1 MTDAP
6 QRLTIALADR
16 YRVERELGQGGM
28 ATVYLAQD
36 LKHDRLVAL
45 KVLKPELAAVLGAE
59 RFVVEI
65 KTTAALQHPHIL
77 PLFDSG
83 TADSFLYYVMPYVEG
98 ETLRDKLNRETQLG
112 IDEAVKITT
121 DVADALDYAHR
132 HGVIHRDIK
141 PENILLHD
149 GRPMVADFGIALALS
164 AAAGG
169 RMTETGLSLGTPH
182 YMSPEQATAE
192 KEITARSDVYSLA
205 SVLYEMLTGSPPHVG
220 SSAQQ
225 IIMKIVTEEA
235 QPVTK
240 LRKAVPPNV
249 AAAVSKALEKLPADR
264 FESAHAFM
272 EALNDRG
279 FTTAMAGVVVP
290 GSPSAARWRPLALAA
305 GGLAVVFA
313 VMAFW
318 AWRRPVPPRPVVRY
332 SMGLPP
338 DQAMR
343 EGILGVN
350 IALSPNGKRLVYIGP
365 GQGGDQLWVRDRDR
379 LDATPLPGT
388 VGASNPFFSP
398 DGARIGFST
407 GSNVQLKVVSVN
419 GGPPITLAT
428 TGSGS
433 GGGGAWGPDGWIYF
447 DSPSGLSR
455 IRADG
460 GTPEPYIPY
469 DSASGE
475 IGHAWPSALPNG
487 KGLLYRSRRN
497 LDPNDFDIV
506 AFDFKTRERHVLTKG
521 LLARYMEPGYL
532 VFLRSDGAVL
542 AAPFDQDHF
551 KLTGAAVP
559 LLEGVMTKPFGSADL
574 AISPTGTLAY
584 VPGLASSAGGVAELV
599 YVSREGAISALNPPV
614 TINPSANRALSL
626 SPDGTR
632 LALDV
637 VGVAS
642 PDIWIKQ
649 LPSGPLSRLTFDGLG
664 SFRPS
669 WTRDGQSVLYIMT
682 PDSGA
687 PSVWK
692 KRADGSTAA
701 ELVWRVPGRPV
712 VEAMLSGDG
721 QWLIYRVNLPDGNRD
736 IYAVRPGRDTVPI
749 PLLTGSFLEQG
760 AALSPDN
767 RWLAYTSN
775 ESGQD
780 EVYVRPF
787 PNTNAGRWQLSTRG
801 GAAARWAHS
810 GRELF
815 FESAGG
821 DLMEVPVTPGATFAP
836 GEPRRLFPLGSGL
849 YGSTIVPFYDLTPD
863 DKRLVTVRLAAV
875 NQAPGAGQLV
885 LVDNWDE
892 ELKAKMRGKSGD

>member
-1 MTDAP
+1 VTAVAK
-6 QRLTIALADR
+6 LTAALADR
-16 YRVERELGQGGM
+16 YRIERELGQGGM

-36 LKHDRLVAL
+36 LKHDRKVAL

-83 TADSFLYYVMPYVEG
+83 AADTFLYYVMPYVEG

-121 DVADALDYAHR
+121 EVADALDYAHR
-132 HGVIHRDIK
+132 HGIIHRDIK

-192 KEITARSDVYSLA
+192 KEITARADVYSLA

-249 AAAVSKALEKLPADR
+249 AAAVAKALEKLPADR
-264 FESAHAFM
+264 FESARGFM
-272 EALNDRG
+272 VALNDRG
-279 FTTAMAGVVVP
+279 FTTAMVGAAVAGSP
-290 GSPSAARWRPLALAA
+290 GSGRWRLLALAV
-305 GGLAVVFA
+305 GGLALAFA
-313 VMAFW
+313 ALAFW
-318 AWRRPVPPRPVVRY
+318 AWRRPVPPRPVIRY

-343 EGILGVN
+343 QGVLGVN
-350 IALSPNGKRLVYIGP
+350 IALSADGKRLVYIGP
-365 GQGGDQLWVRDRDR
+365 GEGGDQLWVRERDR
-379 LDATPLPGT
+379 LEATPLPGT

-398 DGARIGFST
+398 DGNRIGYSSGT
-407 GSNVQLKVVSVN
+407 NIQLKVVSVT

-428 TGSGS
+428 PGSGS

-447 DSPSGLSR
+447 DALTGLSR

-460 GTPEPYIPY
+460 GAPEPFIPY

-497 LDPNDFDIV
+497 LNPSDFDIAV
-506 AFDFKTRERHVLTKG
+506 FDFKTRERHVLTKG
-521 LLARYMEPGYL
+521 LLARYVDGYM

-542 AAPFDQDHF
+542 AAPFDQDRL
-551 KLTGAAVP
+551 KLTGPAVP
-559 LLEGVMTKPFGSADL
+559 LFEGVMTKPFGSADL
-574 AISPTGTLAY
+574 AISATGTIAY
-584 VPGLASSAGGVAELV
+584 VPGLASTAGGVAEVV
-599 YVSREGAISALNPPV
+599 YVSREGAISPLNPPA

-626 SPDGTR
+626 SPNGTR

-649 LPSGPLSRLTFDGLG
+649 LPAGPLSRLTFDGLG

-669 WTRDGQSVLYIMT
+669 WTRDGQYVLYIMT
-682 PDSGA
+682 PDSGFQT
-687 PSVWK
+687 VWK

-701 ELVWRVPGRPV
+701 ELVWRVPGSSI
-712 VEAMLSGDG
+712 VEAILSNDG
-721 QWLIYRVNLPDGNRD
+721 QWLIYRVNLTDGNRD

-749 PLLTGSFLEQG
+749 PLLTGSYVEQG
-760 AALSPDN
+760 AALSPDG
-767 RWLAYTSN
+767 RWLAYISN

-780 EVYVRPF
+780 EIYVRPF
-787 PNTNAGRWQLSTRG
+787 PNVNAGRWQISTRG
-801 GAAARWAHS
+801 GTAPRWAHS
-810 GRELF
+810 GREIF

-821 DLMEVPVTPGATFAP
+821 DLMVVPVTPGATFAP
-836 GEPRRLFPLGSGL
+836 GEPRSLFPLGSGL
-849 YGSTIVPFYDLTPD
+849 FGSSIVPYYDLTPD
-863 DKRLVTVRLAAV
+863 DKRFVTVRLAAV

-885 LVDNWDE
+885 VVDNWDQ
-892 ELKAKMRGKSGD
+892 ELKAKMRGRPGD